1 MRVTKSPV
9 VKVPRRTERAM
20 KMADKAYRQPIP
32 RKALAGLL
40 FNLKPL
46 FSLNDR
52 DLRSRITGLIGL
64 GYL

>member
-1 MRVTKSPV
+1 
-9 VKVPRRTERAM
+9 
-20 KMADKAYRQPIP
+20 MADKAYRQPIP